1 MQKPHPLQTEKE
13 AVRLKHPRVLTTLT
27 NESSDTERS
36 FSALLQTSAE
46 SRTCLSE
53 AL

>member
-1 MQKPHPLQTEKE
+1 MQKPHPLQAQED
-13 AVRLKHPRVLTTLT
+13 AVCLKHLRLLTTLT
-27 NESSDTERS
+27 NEPSGAERS
-36 FSALLQTSAE
+36 VSAQLQTSAE